1 LAGNLAAE
9 GIVSANNA
17 MAIPSA
23 VVPAKAVEYTTSAHP
38 TLLEAIR
45 DLWAY
50 RELFFFLAWRDITI
64 RYRQTLLGAAWAVL
78 QPLITMLVFTFLFGV
93 VVKVDTGG
101 IPAPIFYFSAL
112 LPWLYFAATAT
123 NAGNSL
129 VGNGDLI
136 KKVYFPR
143 LILPGAGSLVGL
155 ADMAI
160 SALILVAMMAY
171 YGVLSWRL
179 VLWLPLTL
187 LLFAFSFGIGILLSA
202 LNVKYRDVKHAIPF
216 MIQIWL
222 FLTPVIY
229 PVKAVPQQFRWL
241 LALNPLSGI
250 IEAFRATVAPTAPF
264 HLSSLM
270 LSIGATILILVV
282 GTTYFRRVEGYFT
295 DIV

>member
-1 LAGNLAAE
+1 MAFPSAA
-9 GIVSANNA
+9 VSAN
-17 MAIPSA
+17 
-23 VVPAKAVEYTTSAHP
+23 AVEYTTSSTP
-38 TLLEAIR
+38 TLLEAAR
-45 DLWAY
+45 ELWSY

-64 RYRQTLLGAAWAVL
+64 RYRQTVLGAAWAVL
-78 QPLITMLVFTFLFGV
+78 QPTITMLVFTFLFGV

-112 LPWLYFAATAT
+112 LPWMYFAATVS

-143 LILPGAGSLVGL
+143 LILPGSGALVAL
-155 ADMAI
+155 VDMAI
-160 SALILVAMMAY
+160 GALILVAMMAY

-179 VLWLPLTL
+179 ILWLPLTA
-187 LLFAFSFGIGILLSA
+187 LLFAFSFGVGVVLSA
-202 LNVKYRDVKHAIPF
+202 MNVKYRDVKHAIPF
-216 MIQIWL
+216 VIQIWM

-229 PVKAVPQQFRWL
+229 PTKAIPLQFRWL

-250 IEAFRATVAPTAPF
+250 IEAFRATVTPSLPF
-264 HLSSLM
+264 DRSSLM
-270 LSIGATILILVV
+270 LSIGATVLILIV

>member
-1 LAGNLAAE
+1 
-9 GIVSANNA
+9 VSADST
-17 MAIPSA
+17 MAFPSA
-23 VVPAKAVEYTTSAHP
+23 AVSPKAVEYTTSGAP
-38 TLLEAIR
+38 SLLEEAR
-45 DLWAY
+45 ELWSY

-64 RYRQTLLGAAWAVL
+64 RYRQTILGAAWAVL
-78 QPLITMLVFTFLFGV
+78 QPVITMLVFTFLFGV

-112 LPWLYFAATAT
+112 LPWLYFAATVS

-129 VGNGDLI
+129 VSNGDLI

-143 LILPGAGSLVGL
+143 LILPGAGALVGL

-160 SALILVAMMAY
+160 SALILIAMMAY

-179 VLWLPLTL
+179 ILWLPLTV
-187 LLFAFSFGIGILLSA
+187 LLFAFSFGVGIVLSA
-202 LNVKYRDVKHAIPF
+202 TNVKYRDVKHAIPF
-216 MIQIWL
+216 LIQIWM

-229 PVKAVPQQFRWL
+229 PTKAVPHQFRWL

-250 IEAFRATVAPTAPF
+250 IDAFRATVAPSAPF
-264 HLSSLM
+264 DRSSLF
-270 LSIGATILILVV
+270 LSIGATILVLIF
-282 GTTYFRRVEGYFT
+282 GTAYFRRVEGYFT

>member
-1 LAGNLAAE
+1 
-9 GIVSANNA
+9 
-17 MAIPSA
+17 MALPSA
-23 VVPAKAVEYTTSAHP
+23 TVSSSAVEYTTSGKP
-38 TLLEAIR
+38 TVLEDAR
-45 DLWAY
+45 DLWSY

-64 RYRQTLLGAAWAVL
+64 RYRQTVLGAAWAVL
-78 QPLITMLVFTFLFGV
+78 QPTITMLVFTFLFGV

-112 LPWLYFAATAT
+112 LPWMYFAATVT

-143 LILPGAGSLVGL
+143 LILPASGALVAL

-160 SALILVAMMAY
+160 GAVILLGMMAF

-179 VLWLPLTL
+179 MLWLPLTA
-187 LLFAFSFGIGILLSA
+187 LLFAFSFGVGVVLSA
-202 LNVKYRDVKHAIPF
+202 VNVKYRDVKHAIPF
-216 MIQIWL
+216 MIQIWM

-229 PVKAVPQQFRWL
+229 PTKAIPHQFRWL

-250 IEAFRATVAPTAPF
+250 IEAFRATVAPSVPF
-264 HLSSLM
+264 DRSSLL
-270 LSIGATILILVV
+270 LSIGATVLILVV
-282 GTTYFRRVEGYFT
+282 GTAYFRRVEGYFT

>member
-1 LAGNLAAE
+1 MSTD
-9 GIVSANNA
+9 SA
-17 MAIPSA
+17 MDLPSVTA
-23 VVPAKAVEYTTSAHP
+23 SPKPAEYTTSGTP
-38 TLLEAIR
+38 TLLEGLR
-45 DLWAY
+45 DLWSY

-64 RYRQTLLGAAWAVL
+64 RYRQTVLGAAWAVL
-78 QPLITMLVFTFLFGV
+78 QPVITMLVFTFLFGV
-93 VVKVDTGG
+93 VIKVDTGG

-112 LPWLYFAATAT
+112 LPWMYFAATMT

-129 VGNGDLI
+129 VSNGDLI

-143 LILPGAGSLVGL
+143 LILPGSGALVAL

-160 SALILVAMMAY
+160 GALILVAMMVY

-179 VLWLPLTL
+179 ILWLPLTV
-187 LLFAFSFGIGILLSA
+187 LLFLCSFGVGVVLSA
-202 LNVKYRDVKHAIPF
+202 VNVKYRDVKHAIPF
-216 MIQIWL
+216 LVQIWM

-229 PVKAVPQQFRWL
+229 PTKAIPHQFRWL

-250 IEAFRATVAPTAPF
+250 IEAFRATVAPSAPF
-264 HLSSLM
+264 DRSSLL
-270 LSIGATILILVV
+270 LSTGATILVLIV

>member
-1 LAGNLAAE
+1 
-9 GIVSANNA
+9 
-17 MAIPSA
+17 MALPSA
-23 VVPAKAVEYTTSAHP
+23 VVSPKAVEYTTSG
-38 TLLEAIR
+38 TRSLLEEAR
-45 DLWAY
+45 DLWSY

-64 RYRQTLLGAAWAVL
+64 RYRQTILGAAWAVL
-78 QPLITMLVFTFLFGV
+78 QPVITMLVFTFLFGI

-112 LPWLYFAATAT
+112 LPWIYFAATVT

-129 VGNGDLI
+129 VSNGDLI

-143 LILPGAGSLVGL
+143 LILPGAGALVGL

-160 SALILVAMMAY
+160 GALILVAMMAY

-179 VLWLPLTL
+179 ILWLPLTA
-187 LLFAFSFGIGILLSA
+187 LLFAFSFGVGVILSA
-202 LNVKYRDVKHAIPF
+202 TNVKYRDVKHAIPF
-216 MIQIWL
+216 LIQIWM

-229 PVKAVPQQFRWL
+229 PVKAIPQRFRWL

-250 IEAFRATVAPTAPF
+250 IEGFRATVAPSLPF
-264 HLSSLM
+264 DWSSLF
-270 LSIGATILILVV
+270 LSIGATILILIV
-282 GTTYFRRVEGYFT
+282 GATYFRRVEGYFT

>member
-1 LAGNLAAE
+1 MAFTSAAA
-9 GIVSANNA
+9 S
-17 MAIPSA
+17 
-23 VVPAKAVEYTTSAHP
+23 AKAVEYTSSGTPS
-38 TLLEAIR
+38 LLEEAR
-45 DLWAY
+45 DLWSY

-64 RYRQTLLGAAWAVL
+64 RYRQTILGAAWAVL
-78 QPLITMLVFTFLFGV
+78 QPVITMLVFTFLFGV

-101 IPAPIFYFSAL
+101 IPGPIFYFSAL
-112 LPWLYFAATAT
+112 LPWLYFAATVS

-129 VGNGDLI
+129 VTNGDLI

-143 LILPGAGSLVGL
+143 LILPAAGALIGL

-160 SALILVAMMAY
+160 GAVILVAMMAY

-179 VLWLPLTL
+179 VLWLPLTG
-187 LLFAFSFGIGILLSA
+187 LLFAFSVGVGVVLSA
-202 LNVKYRDVKHAIPF
+202 INVKYRDVKHAIPF
-216 MIQIWL
+216 MIQIWM

-229 PVKAVPQQFRWL
+229 PTTAIPHQFRWI

-250 IEAFRATVAPTAPF
+250 IEAFRATVAPSASF
-264 HLSSLM
+264 DRSSLL
-270 LSIGATILILVV
+270 LSIGATILVLIV

>member
-1 LAGNLAAE
+1 MAFPSTAA
-9 GIVSANNA
+9 SQ
-17 MAIPSA
+17 
-23 VVPAKAVEYTTSAHP
+23 KAVEYTTSGTP
-38 TLLEAIR
+38 TLVEAAR
-45 DLWAY
+45 DLWSY

-64 RYRQTLLGAAWAVL
+64 RYRQTILGAAWAVL

-112 LPWLYFAATAT
+112 LPWLYFAATVS

-129 VGNGDLI
+129 VSNGDLI

-143 LILPGAGSLVGL
+143 LILPGAGALVGL

-160 SALILVAMMAY
+160 SALILIAMMAY

-179 VLWLPLTL
+179 ILWLPLTA
-187 LLFAFSFGIGILLSA
+187 LLFAFSFGVGIVLSA
-202 LNVKYRDVKHAIPF
+202 TNVKYRDVKHAIPF
-216 MIQIWL
+216 LIQIWM

-229 PVKAVPQQFRWL
+229 PTKAVPHQFRWL

-250 IEAFRATVAPTAPF
+250 IDAFRATVAPSAPF
-264 HLSSLM
+264 DRSSLFV
-270 LSIGATILILVV
+270 SIGATILVLIF
-282 GTTYFRRVEGYFT
+282 GTAYFRRVEGYFT

>member
-1 LAGNLAAE
+1 
-9 GIVSANNA
+9 
-17 MAIPSA
+17 MALPSA
-23 VVPAKAVEYTTSAHP
+23 TVPAKTVEYTTSSSP
-38 TLLEAIR
+38 TLLDAAR
-45 DLWAY
+45 DLWSY

-64 RYRQTLLGAAWAVL
+64 RYRQTILGAAWAVL
-78 QPLITMLVFTFLFGV
+78 QPMITMLVFTFLFGV

-112 LPWLYFAATAT
+112 LPWLYFAATVA

-129 VGNGDLI
+129 VSNGDLI

-143 LILPGAGSLVGL
+143 LILPASGALVGL
-155 ADMAI
+155 ADMAV
-160 SALILVAMMAY
+160 SALLLIAMMAY

-179 VLWLPLTL
+179 ILWLPLTA
-187 LLFAFSFGIGILLSA
+187 LLFAFSFGVGVLLSA
-202 LNVKYRDVKHAIPF
+202 VNVKYRDVKHAIPF
-216 MIQIWL
+216 LVQIWM

-229 PVKAVPQQFRWL
+229 PTKAIPHQFRLL

-250 IEAFRATVAPTAPF
+250 IEAFRATVAPSTPF
-264 HLSSLM
+264 DKSSLF
-270 LSIGATILILVV
+270 LSIGATILILIV

>member
-1 LAGNLAAE
+1 
-9 GIVSANNA
+9 
-17 MAIPSA
+17 MALPSA
-23 VVPAKAVEYTTSAHP
+23 TVSPKVVEYTSSENP
-38 TLLEAIR
+38 TLFEAAR
-45 DLWAY
+45 DLWRY

-64 RYRQTLLGAAWAVL
+64 RYRQTVLGAAWAVL

-112 LPWLYFAATAT
+112 LPWMYFAATAT

-129 VGNGDLI
+129 VSNGELI

-155 ADMAI
+155 ADMGV

-179 VLWLPLTL
+179 ILWLPLST
-187 LLFAFSFGIGILLSA
+187 LLFAFSFGFGMLLSA
-202 LNVKYRDVKHAIPF
+202 VNVKYRDVKHAIPF
-216 MIQIWL
+216 MIQIWM

-229 PVKAVPQQFRWL
+229 PTKAIPHQFRWL

-250 IEAFRATVAPTAPF
+250 IEAFRATVAPSAPF
-264 HLSSLM
+264 NRSSLL
-270 LSIGATILILVV
+270 LSIGATVLILIV